1 MNNIHNQSIP
11 QEVLDQAILR
21 INEAAAILKP
31 YTLSLTPDERKNILK
46 MGDKSSAFVE
56 KALEYTKTNPEFI
69 PAFMTSADLEIDL
82 ADSKN
87 LVGPVS
93 LVTQLLYSLDDTMM
107 VAGSESFYAG
117 LYYYKGVQQAAAV
130 NIPGAK
136 AIYEELKKRF
146 PSVTRKSGDTTASA
160 AK

>member
-11 QEVLDQAILR
+11 QEVLDQAISR

-107 VAGSESFYAG
+107 VAGSEAYYAA
-117 LYYYKGVQQAAAV
+117 LYYYKSVQQAATM

-146 PSVTRKSGDTTASA
+146 PSISRKVDGSASA
-160 AK
+160 ASK

>member
-11 QEVLDQAILR
+11 QNILTQVNAKIAEVIGL
-21 INEAAAILKP
+21 LKP
-31 YTLSLTPDERKNILK
+31 YTLTLTPEERKNMLK
-46 MGDKSSAFVE
+46 LGDKSSAFVD
-56 KALEYTKTNPEFI
+56 KAFEYTKTNPEFI
-69 PAFMTSADLEIDL
+69 PAFMTANDFEIDL

-107 VAGSESFYAG
+107 VAGSEAYYAA
-117 LYYYKGVQQAAAV
+117 LYYYSNVQQSAAV

-136 AIYEELKKRF
+136 AIQEELKKRF
-146 PSVTRKSGDTTASA
+146 TVKSAKIVTPDAQK
-160 AK
+160 

>member
-11 QEVLDQAILR
+11 QEVLDQAQAK
-21 INEAAAILKP
+21 INEAGAILKP

-56 KALEYTKTNPEFI
+56 KAFEYTKTNPEFI
-69 PAFMTSADLEIDL
+69 PTFMTAADFEIDL

-87 LVGPVS
+87 LVGSVS
-93 LVTQLLYSLDDTMM
+93 LATQLLYALDDTMM
-107 VAGSESFYAG
+107 VAGSEAYYAA
-117 LYYYKGVQQAAAV
+117 LYYYKNVQQAAAM

-146 PSVTRKSGDTTASA
+146 PSLTRKSGDSTAGA

>member
-1 MNNIHNQSIP
+1 MNNKHNQSIP
-11 QEVLDQAILR
+11 QEVLDQVNAKITE
-21 INEAAAILKP
+21 IIAILKP
-31 YTLSLTPDERKNILK
+31 YTLTLTPDERKYMLK

-69 PAFMTSADLEIDL
+69 PAFMTAAELDIDL

-87 LVGPVS
+87 LVGSVS
-93 LVTQLLYSLDDTMM
+93 LATQLQYAVDDTMM
-107 VAGSESFYAG
+107 VAGSEAYYAA
-117 LYYYKGVQQAAAV
+117 LYYYKNVQQAATM

-146 PSVTRKSGDTTASA
+146 PSISRKVDGSASA
-160 AK
+160 ASK

>member
-11 QEVLDQAILR
+11 QEVLDQVIAK
-21 INEAAAILKP
+21 INEAGSILKP

-56 KALEYTKTNPEFI
+56 KAFEYTKTNPEFI
-69 PAFMTSADLEIDL
+69 PSFMTAAEFEIDL
-82 ADSKN
+82 TDSKN
-87 LVGPVS
+87 LVGSVS
-93 LVTQLLYSLDDTMM
+93 LTKQLFYALEDTMM
-107 VAGSESFYAG
+107 VAGSEAYYAA
-117 LYYYKGVQQAAAV
+117 LYYYKNVQQAAAM

-136 AIYEELKKRF
+136 AIYEDLKKRF
-146 PSVTRKSGDTTASA
+146 PSLTRKSGDSTTDA